1 MRDSSRNSGL
11 CRWLRLS
18 SLAALPLIAAS
29 CGAHDEGADG
39 ADSAQQA
46 LGGATDRMARR
57 LDRALDLLQATPEQ
71 RQRLRP
77 LAERLHGKGAKLRG
91 LRREVQQSLAAALR
105 GTRPDPAAL
114 AALKARV
121 DAAVQELTQEAVD
134 VVVQAH
140 GVLSAQQ
147 RAQVASL
154 LERPWPRHHG
164 RGHGRG
170 RGPCARRGGEGFG
183 GDLLGPSDAPA
194 DER

>member
-1 MRDSSRNSGL
+1 MRDSSRNFSL

-29 CGAHDEGADG
+29 CGTHGDDADS

-57 LDRALDLLQATPEQ
+57 LERAFDLLQATPEQ

-91 LRREVQQSLAAALR
+91 LRREVQQTLATALR
-105 GTRPDPAAL
+105 GAKPDPAAL
-114 AALKARV
+114 AAIKARV
-121 DAAVQELTQEAVD
+121 DTAVQELTQEAVD

-140 GVLSAQQ
+140 GVLSPQQ
-147 RAQVASL
+147 RAQVAKL

-170 RGPCARRGGEGFG
+170 RGPCAGHGGEGLG
-183 GDLLGPSDAPA
+183 GDLLGPNDAPA
-194 DER
+194 GER

>member
-1 MRDSSRNSGL
+1 MRDSHRNSGL

-29 CGAHDEGADG
+29 CGAHDEGADS
-39 ADSAQQA
+39 ADSAQHA
-46 LGGATDRMARR
+46 LGGATDRTARR
-57 LDRALDLLQATPEQ
+57 LERALDLLQATPEQ

-91 LRREVQQSLAAALR
+91 LRREVQQSLATALR
-105 GTRPDPAAL
+105 GTKPDPTAL
-114 AALKARV
+114 AALKARI

-134 VVVQAH
+134 VLAQAH
-140 GVLSAQQ
+140 GVLSPQQ
-147 RAQVASL
+147 RAQVAKL

-170 RGPCARRGGEGFG
+170 RGPCARHDGERLG
-183 GDLLGPSDAPA
+183 GDLLGPSDAPV